1 VKGKWTRLG
10 ANLLGSAEIDNT
22 VLSAIPP
29 LCAISRRGRLIYV
42 DRDDLRGAALVISQ
56 GEAYPIA
63 SRIWRHLLQSQS
75 WSHII
80 DVGANYGEMIIDLEI
95 NEDMQVL
102 AVEPNPYVRCNLERS
117 IGEAGLPIKVIPY
130 AITDKVD
137 SIEFN
142 LDRTWSGM
150 SSIRFYPR
158 DMVGHLIEK
167 IQVQATTLASLLEG
181 GATSSEKRVLIK
193 IDVEG
198 NELDVLRGL
207 GGVEKTF
214 ADFAALVEIRHL
226 SESDFA
232 ALMDSY
238 TVELFDGDNDTL
250 VTVPDASPG
259 QLLAFVHNS
268 GLYSHDAVLRPRMR
282 AGPAQNNGGANH

>member
-1 VKGKWTRLG
+1 M
-10 ANLLGSAEIDNT
+10 
-22 VLSAIPP
+22 
-29 LCAISRRGRLIYV
+29 
-42 DRDDLRGAALVISQ
+42 RGAALVINQ

-63 SRIWRHLLQSQS
+63 SRIWRHLLQSQP

-95 NEDMQVL
+95 DGDTQVI

-117 IGEAGLPIKVIPY
+117 IGEAGLPIKVVPC

-150 SSIRFYPR
+150 SSVRLHPR
-158 DMVGHLIEK
+158 DTVGHQIET
-167 IQVQATTLASLLEG
+167 IQVQTTTLASLFEG
-181 GATSSEKRVLIK
+181 GAASSEKRVLIK

-214 ADFAALVEIRHL
+214 ADFATLVEIRHF
-226 SESDFA
+226 SGSDLA

-250 VTVPDASPG
+250 VTVPDAPPD

-268 GLYSHDAVLRPRMR
+268 GLYSHDAVLRVKRR
-282 AGPAQNNGGANH
+282 TNPAQTPGEGTLSVRAFS